1 MQAGE
6 IDGSILGAGMW
17 PVCGSNFI
25 NRDRTSQTRIKPSK
39 NKIQCIK
46 HSQIFHGPS
55 RGHIQQLIKYVGR
68 HSVIYCR
75 FIEH

>member
-1 MQAGE
+1 MFFGYFVKKRMQMQAGE

-39 NKIQCIK
+39 K
-46 HSQIFHGPS
+46 
-55 RGHIQQLIKYVGR
+55 
-68 HSVIYCR
+68 
-75 FIEH
+75 